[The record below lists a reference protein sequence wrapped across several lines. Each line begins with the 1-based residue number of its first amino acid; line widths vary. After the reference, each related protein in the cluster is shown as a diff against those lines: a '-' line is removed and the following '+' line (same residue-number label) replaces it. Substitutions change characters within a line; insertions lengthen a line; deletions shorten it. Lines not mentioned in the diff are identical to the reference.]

1 MNLDRYSY
9 LRSSNF
15 KSYSFYSEGPNGRIK
30 KTVIYSILWDD
41 PIVYN
46 LAFGDLDPKTG
57 NIDDT
62 AKSNNQDRDKV
73 LATVAATIN
82 DFMNTYGS
90 FPVYAQG
97 STPSRT
103 RLYQLSIANLLDE
116 INKDFRVMGFRNNAW
131 ELFEKN
137 VNYEAFLVEKK

>member
-1 MNLDRYSY
+1 MNLDHYAY
-9 LRSSNF
+9 LPGNNY

-41 PIVYN
+41 PVVYN
-46 LAFGDLDPKTG
+46 LAFGDEDPKTG

-82 DFMNTYGS
+82 EFMKAYGN

-97 STPSRT
+97 STPART
-103 RLYQLSIANLLDE
+103 RLYQLSISNLLDE
-116 INKDFRVMGFRNNAW
+116 INKDFMVMGFRNHAW

>member
-103 RLYQLSIANLLDE
+103 RLYQLSISNLLDE
-116 INKDFRVMGFRNNAW
+116 INRDFLVMGFRNHA
-131 ELFEKN
+131 
-137 VNYEAFLVEKK
+137 

>member
-82 DFMNTYGS
+82 DFMNAYGN
-90 FPVYAQG
+90 FPIYAQA

-103 RLYQLSIANLLDE
+103 RLYQLSISNLLDE
-116 INKDFRVMGFRNNAW
+116 INRDFLVMGFRNHA
-131 ELFEKN
+131 
-137 VNYEAFLVEKK
+137 